1 MIFAGKHDG
10 NTKPTRVLQ
19 HFQHYERRVSPS
31 RVIPYLNWLVAD
43 LPPWKI
49 WKSGEIIIPKI
60 WKKTI
65 ETTNQN
71 ELEFVI
77 DYNPRYINIL
87 VSITP
92 EQIKSPTIITI
103 SPSA

>member
-1 MIFAGKHDG
+1 M
-10 NTKPTRVLQ
+10 
-19 HFQHYERRVSPS
+19 
-31 RVIPYLNWLVAD
+31 
-43 LPPWKI
+43 
-49 WKSGEIIIPKI
+49 IIPKI